1 MEIVLGEQWVYE
13 LKAKCCVCVHIFP
26 NTYFYG
32 IKINGFLSGSQRD
45 SCLYYLNIK
54 MSEGADVK
62 EGNTGESW

>member
-1 MEIVLGEQWVYE
+1 MEIVLGETLSLQIESKMLCICAY
-13 LKAKCCVCVHIFP
+13 ISI
-26 NTYFYG
+26 YFCG

-54 MSEGADVK
+54 SSEGADVK